1 MADNNGIIEH
11 YKKYAHASHR
21 KYYMNMR
28 NSGLTR
34 RVFFS
39 KASSCSNA
47 SDTCPLCNT
56 GKKSNR
62 RTCGSIMETEL
73 NGSQS
78 ERN

>member
-1 MADNNGIIEH
+1 MPDNGIIEH
-11 YKKYAHASHR
+11 YKKYVHESHR
-21 KYYMNMR
+21 KYCMNMR
-28 NSGLTR
+28 SSGLTR

-56 GKKSNR
+56 GKRGNR
-62 RTCGSIMETEL
+62 RTCVSIMETEL
-73 NGSQS
+73 HGSQS